1 MFTKGDMA
9 VYPAYGV
16 GEIEGIEER
25 VVGGIEQAF
34 YIMRIIDGNMTVMV
48 PTNNS
53 ENVGLRSIIDPDEVG
68 NVYTILKE
76 KDVEI
81 DDLPWNQRYRK
92 YMDKIKS
99 GSLHEI
105 AIVLRDLYLL
115 KEDKDLSFGE
125 RKMLDTAKGLLMKEI
140 ALSHQIKE
148 GQVESDIEKIFS

>member
-1 MFTKGDMA
+1 MA

-16 GEIEGIEER
+16 GEIESIEDR
-25 VVGGIEQAF
+25 VVGGVEQSF
-34 YIMRIIDGNMTVMV
+34 YVVRIIDGNMTVMV
-48 PTNNS
+48 PIVNS
-53 ENVGLRSIIDPDEVG
+53 ENVGLRSIIAPDDVG
-68 NVYTILKE
+68 QVFSILKE
-76 KDVEI
+76 KDIEI
-81 DDLPWNQRYRK
+81 EDLPWNQRYRK

-99 GSLHEI
+99 GSLYEI

-148 GQVESDIEKIFS
+148 GQVESDIENIFS